1 MVNVLALIPARGGSK
16 GIPGKNIKNLG
27 GYPLIAYSIAAG
39 LRSSSVTRTL
49 VSTDDPEIA
58 EVARRYGAEVP
69 FIRPADLAQDNTRDL
84 PVFQHTLGWLNDQE
98 GYQPDLVVQLRP
110 TSPFR
115 PLDLIDRSVQVLLD
129 NPQAS
134 SVRGV
139 VPSKQNPYKM
149 WEVQSDGRMGPLL
162 DLDQPEPYNMPRQ
175 ELPSTFWQTGH
186 IDVIRSEVILQG
198 SMSGSQIYACQIDPL
213 YSIDLDNQFDW
224 QQAEIL
230 FSSLESLIVL
240 PNQKSSRLPEKVSL
254 LVLDFDGVL
263 TDDRVYTNQHGEETV
278 AAHRGDGMGIS
289 RLKEAGVK
297 VMILSKE
304 KNPVV
309 KARADKLGIQAYS
322 GIDDKEMQLKKI
334 LNEMN
339 IPGKEVVYLGNDI
352 NDLPC
357 FPLVGLAA
365 AVADS
370 HPDVLS
376 RAGLITRKKGGYGA
390 VREICEL
397 IIKERSFAK
406 GEMKE

>member
-58 EVARRYGAEVP
+58 EVARKYGAEVP

-149 WEVQSDGRMGPLL
+149 WEVQPDGRMGPLL

-175 ELPSTFWQTGH
+175 ELPSTYWQTGH
-186 IDVIRSEVILQG
+186 IDVIRREVILQG
-198 SMSGSQIYACQIDPL
+198 SMSGSK
-213 YSIDLDNQFDW
+213 
-224 QQAEIL
+224 
-230 FSSLESLIVL
+230 VL
-240 PNQKSSRLPEKVSL
+240 RLP
-254 LVLDFDGVL
+254 
-263 TDDRVYTNQHGEETV
+263 DR
-278 AAHRGDGMGIS
+278 S
-289 RLKEAGVK
+289 
-297 VMILSKE
+297 
-304 KNPVV
+304 P
-309 KARADKLGIQAYS
+309 
-322 GIDDKEMQLKKI
+322 
-334 LNEMN
+334 
-339 IPGKEVVYLGNDI
+339 
-352 NDLPC
+352 
-357 FPLVGLAA
+357 
-365 AVADS
+365 
-370 HPDVLS
+370 VLS
-376 RAGLITRKKGGYGA
+376 RPR
-390 VREICEL
+390 
-397 IIKERSFAK
+397 
-406 GEMKE
+406 